1 MSASE
6 DYDFFSSVVEKLGL
20 DEKEGK
26 SFIDSAMGRMGHKAR
41 AVWDDADDDDS
52 GGGGDFFSQG
62 KSQRRS
68 TGRQG
73 GRGGQSGNGK
83 GWQYTG

>member
-6 DYDFFSSVVEKLGL
+6 DYDYFSGVVEKLGL

-26 SFIDSAMGRMGHKAR
+26 SFIDSAMSRMGHKAR
-41 AVWDDADDDDS
+41 AVWDDADDSDS
-52 GGGGDFFSQG
+52 DGGGDFFSSG
-62 KSQRRS
+62 KSQRR
-68 TGRQG
+68 TGSGG
-73 GRGGQSGNGK
+73 GRGGKSSGK